1 MIYGYIRV
9 STDDQSV
16 DSQKNVISRYCV
28 EKKMMVDEWI
38 ALEVSSRKSLRQRR
52 IEELLS
58 KLGKDDV
65 VIVSELSR
73 LGRSIKEVLGII
85 ERLTKQCGSRLILVK
100 QNMDINPKNT
110 NDLTNKILI
119 TVFAMLAELE
129 RDFISE
135 RTKEGLAARK
145 AKGLKLGKPKGTIQD
160 SMYDKDRERIFHLH
174 KMGVPINTIIKTH
187 LSYGRYISLR
197 DYIRKRY
204 TDDATTNI
212 DNASTASS

>member
-28 EKKMMVDEWI
+28 EKKLMVDEWI

-65 VIVSELSR
+65 VLVSELSR

-85 ERLTKQCGSRLILVK
+85 ERLTQQCGSRLILVK
-100 QNMDINPKNT
+100 QNMDINPNNT
-110 NDLTNKILI
+110 NDLSNKILI

-135 RTKEGLAARK
+135 RTKDCLLYTSDAA
-145 AKGLKLGKPKGTIQD
+145 D
-160 SMYDKDRERIFHLH
+160 E
-174 KMGVPINTIIKTH
+174 
-187 LSYGRYISLR
+187 
-197 DYIRKRY
+197 
-204 TDDATTNI
+204 
-212 DNASTASS
+212 

>member
-9 STDDQSV
+9 STDEQSV

-85 ERLTKQCGSRLILVK
+85 ERLTQQCGSRLILVK
-100 QNMDINPKNT
+100 QNMDIKPNNT

-145 AKGLKLGKPKGTIQD
+145 AKGLKLGKPKGTIQS
-160 SMYDKDRERIFHLH
+160 SMYDKDQERIFHLH

-187 LSYGRYISLR
+187 LGYGKYISLR

-204 TDDATTNI
+204 KDDVTTSI
-212 DNASTASS
+212 DHADTAGS

>member
-1 MIYGYIRV
+1 MIYGYVRV
-9 STDDQSV
+9 SSDEQNV
-16 DSQKNVISRYCV
+16 DSQKNIISRYCMD
-28 EKKMMVDEWI
+28 KKLLVDEWI
-38 ALEVSSRKSLRQRR
+38 VLEVSSRKSLRQRR

-58 KLGKDDV
+58 KLNKDDV

-73 LGRSIKEVLGII
+73 LGRSIKEVLDII
-85 ERLTKQCGSRLILVK
+85 ERLTQQKGSRLILVK
-100 QNMDINPKNT
+100 QNVDINPNNT

-135 RTKEGLAARK
+135 RTKEGLAVRK
-145 AKGLKLGKPKGTIQD
+145 AKGLKLGKPKGTIQS

-174 KMGVPINTIIKTH
+174 KMGVPISTIIKMH
-187 LSYGRYISLR
+187 LGYGKYISLR

-204 TDDATTNI
+204 KEDNSIKTDH
-212 DNASTASS
+212 ASTSGT

>member
-58 KLGKDDV
+58 KLGNDDV

-174 KMGVPINTIIKTH
+174 KMGVPFNTIIKTH
-187 LSYGRYISLR
+187 LGYGRYISLR

-204 TDDATTNI
+204 TDDAPINT
-212 DNASTASS
+212 DHADTASS

>member
-9 STDDQSV
+9 STDEQNI
-16 DSQKNVISRYCV
+16 DSQKNVISRYCI
-28 EKKMMVDEWI
+28 EKKMMVDEWMT
-38 ALEVSSRKSLRQRR
+38 LEISSRKSLRQRR
-52 IEELLS
+52 VEELLS
-58 KLGKDDV
+58 KLAKDDI

-73 LGRSIKEVLGII
+73 LGRSIKEVLSII
-85 ERLTKQCGSRLILVK
+85 ERLTQECGSRLILVK
-100 QNMDINPKNT
+100 QNMDINPNNT
-110 NDLTNKILI
+110 KDLTNKILI

-145 AKGLKLGKPKGTIQD
+145 AKGLKLGKPKGTIQK
-160 SMYDKDRERIFHLH
+160 SMYDKDQERIFHLH

-187 LSYGRYISLR
+187 LGYGKYISLR

-204 TDDATTNI
+204 QSDK
-212 DNASTASS
+212 S